1 MTSSFQRTLCLGAAG
16 PVRAATRLRARPVL
30 SSALARRCAAPALGA
45 GEVAARGRALGGG
58 GREDPVLLAA
68 CPSQAV
74 AIWGSMFI

>member
-1 MTSSFQRTLCLGAAG
+1 MAG
-16 PVRAATRLRARPVL
+16 RKRRRVISDSESEDEDGDDGGVWR
-30 SSALARRCAAPALGA
+30 ALARRCAAPALGA

-68 CPSQAV
+68 CPSLAV

>member
-1 MTSSFQRTLCLGAAG
+1 MSG
-16 PVRAATRLRARPVL
+16 
-30 SSALARRCAAPALGA
+30 ALARIAAAPALGA

-68 CPSQAV
+68 CPSLAV